1 MSQII
6 ITSPASGGTST
17 KYYGAFSSLAN
28 QFQTVI
34 SNNLPILF
42 DTTDLSNGI
51 SLSNPNEVLF
61 ANDGIYNMTF
71 SIQFVNTNV
80 SIHDVNVFFKKN
92 GNIVP
97 NSNSVLS
104 IPNSHGGSDGHTILC
119 VNFMFEMLAG
129 ETLGLWW
136 NVDNIA
142 VSIQTIPLNPIPL
155 AGFTPASP
163 SVIWTIQQI

>member
-6 ITSPASGGTST
+6 ITSPTGAGNT
-17 KYYGAFSSLAN
+17 KDYGAFLSLSN
-28 QFQTVI
+28 QFQTII

-51 SLSNPNEVLF
+51 SLNNPNEVIF
-61 ANDGIYNMTF
+61 AHDGTYNMTF
-71 SIQFVNTNV
+71 SIQFVNTSV

-92 GNIVP
+92 GTIVD
-97 NSNSVLS
+97 NSNSVIS
-104 IPNSHGGSDGHTILC
+104 IPNSHGGTDGHTILC

-129 ETLGLWW
+129 ETLALWW
-136 NVDNIA
+136 NVNNIA
-142 VSIQTIPLNPIPL
+142 VSIQTIPLNPIPP
-155 AGFTPASP
+155 AGYTPASP

>member
-6 ITSPASGGTST
+6 ITSPTGTASAT
-17 KYYGAFSSLAN
+17 KYYGAFSSLSN
-28 QFQTVI
+28 QFQTI
-34 SNNLPILF
+34 ASNNLPILL

-51 SLSNPNEVLF
+51 SLTNPNEVLF
-61 ANDGIYNMTF
+61 EFDGTYNMTF
-71 SIQFVNTNV
+71 SIQFVNTN
-80 SIHDVNVFFKKN
+80 SQIHDVNVFFKKN
-92 GNIVP
+92 GSIVP

-104 IPNSHGGSDGHTILC
+104 IPNSHGGTDGHTILC

-136 NVDNIA
+136 NVTNTA
-142 VSIQTIPLNPIPL
+142 VSIQTIPLNPIPP

>member
-6 ITSPASGGTST
+6 ITSPTGAGTT
-17 KYYGAFSSLAN
+17 KYYGSFSSLSD
-28 QFQTVI
+28 QFQTII

-51 SLSNPNEVLF
+51 SLNNPSEVIF
-61 ANDGIYNMTF
+61 AHDGTYNMTF
-71 SIQFVNTNV
+71 SIQFVNTSV

-92 GNIVP
+92 GTIVD

-104 IPNSHGGSDGHTILC
+104 IPNSHGGTDGHTILC

-129 ETLGLWW
+129 ETLALWW
-136 NVDNIA
+136 NVNNIA
-142 VSIQTIPLNPIPL
+142 VSIQTIPLNPIPP
-155 AGFTPASP
+155 AGYTPASP

>member
-6 ITSPASGGTST
+6 ITSPTGSGNT
-17 KYYGAFSSLAN
+17 KYYGSFSSLSN
-28 QFQTVI
+28 QFQTII

-61 ANDGIYNMTF
+61 EFDGTYNMTF
-71 SIQFVNTNV
+71 SIQFVNTSV

-92 GNIVP
+92 GTIVD

-136 NVDNIA
+136 NVNNIA
-142 VSIQTIPLNPIPL
+142 VSIQTIPANLIPP
-155 AGFTPASP
+155 AGATPASP

>member
-6 ITSPASGGTST
+6 ITSPTGAGNT
-17 KYYGAFSSLAN
+17 KYYGSFSSLIN
-28 QFQTVI
+28 QNQTI
-34 SNNLPILF
+34 KINNFPILF

-61 ANDGIYNMTF
+61 EFDGTYNMTF
-71 SIQFVNTNV
+71 SIQFVNTSV

-92 GNIVP
+92 GGIVS
-97 NSNSVLS
+97 NSNSVIS

-136 NVDNIA
+136 NVTNTS
-142 VSIQTIPLNPIPL
+142 VSIQTIPLNPFPP